1 MSTRERIG
9 ADLQGGTEEARR
21 QAASMMG
28 SARTE
33 KKTASSRENA
43 AKAAEARRGSKWTE
57 EQRAKLREAQS
68 ARREREKQERM
79 ERGEVVNTAGEK
91 RKPGRPK
98 KEETGTAIDAL
109 KRPVGRPKKQAPTIT
124 EETPE

>member
-1 MSTRERIG
+1 ME
-9 ADLQGGTEEARR
+9 TETEILR
-21 QAASMMG
+21 QAMAI
-28 SARTE
+28 AR
-33 KKTASSRENA
+33 SRRSPERLAENA
-43 AKAAEARRGSKWTE
+43 RQVAESRRGSKWTD
-57 EQRAKLREAQS
+57 EQKAKLREAQS

-79 ERGEVVNTAGEK
+79 ERGEVVSTAGEK

-98 KEETGTAIDAL
+98 KEETETAIDAP